1 MFSASHRR
9 SKLDDFGEVFEPQ
22 EAAEPILARPV
33 RGALLEW
40 LTEVWAEDELKAVG
54 IGPRRRALFDGP
66 PGVGKTTLGHH
77 LAARLGLRMLAV
89 RPERLISKYVGETGE
104 RIGQMF
110 DLAADKDDPIVLFLD
125 EFDSYSRQRRRSEQ
139 AADDGRNEEVNTLL
153 QRIEQHTGFLIAATN
168 FGAHIDQA
176 IWRRFDIHITLD
188 LPGQQERE
196 KILARYLAPYGLPKR
211 SLTELSLSFET
222 ASPALIR
229 HFCENLKRQL
239 VVGPKLDLDMRR
251 EQVIGRLLS
260 TVRPHPD
267 LGLPRLWSEGEKDH
281 AIKMLPWPLQMAA
294 DVVDDA
300 DTSTQDAEQLGRKAA
315 RDGKPVIENPFQFG
329 DPRRAKF
336 DEGWRKE
343 SETDGMG
350 GGAQVVELAGRK
362 K

>member
-1 MFSASHRR
+1 MFSSRR
-9 SKLDDFGEVFEPQ
+9 TSSLDQYGQVFEPQ
-22 EAAEPILARPV
+22 EAAEPILAKPV
-33 RGALLEW
+33 RAALLEW
-40 LTEVWAEDELKAVG
+40 LTEVWAEEELRA
-54 IGPRRRALFDGP
+54 INIAPRRRAIFDGP
-66 PGVGKTTLGHH
+66 PGVGKTTLAHH

-104 RIGQMF
+104 RIGHMF

-139 AADDGRNEEVNTLL
+139 ASDDGRNEEVNTLL
-153 QRIEQHTGFLIAATN
+153 QRIEQHDGFLIAATN

-196 KILARYLAPYGLPKR
+196 RILARYLAPFGVPKR
-211 SLTELSLSFET
+211 SLAELALSFET
-222 ASPALIR
+222 ASPALMR

-239 VVGPKLDLDMRR
+239 VVGPKLNMDMRR
-251 EQVIGRLLS
+251 EAVLGRLLT

-267 LGLPRLWSEGEKDH
+267 LGLPRLWSAGEADH
-281 AIKMLPWPLQMAA
+281 AVKLMPWPLPKAV
-294 DVVDDA
+294 DVVEDA
-300 DTSTQDAEQLGRKAA
+300 VPADADAEQMGRTAA
-315 RDGKPVIENPFQFG
+315 RAGTPIIENPFPFG
-329 DPRRAKF
+329 DQRRARF

-343 SETDGMG
+343 SESDGMG
-350 GGAQVVELAGRK
+350 GADVVSLAGRK